1 MQDLAPFAGIRDV
14 KPAFS
19 ARGVAPTLTV
29 GSFMGKLVRV
39 AIIAVGMLA
48 LQASSGAFAQDKSS
62 SSSSSTSGA
71 TSSQAVPSAPSAP
84 STSGAP
90 PSTAA
95 KPTDPCPSGQMLSG
109 TPPKCVAVSGVKK

>member
-1 MQDLAPFAGIRDV
+1 MPDLAPFGGIRDV

-19 ARGVAPTLTV
+19 ARGAAPTLNV
-29 GSFMGKLVRV
+29 GSFMGKLVRIAV
-39 AIIAVGMLA
+39 IAVGVLA
-48 LQASSGAFAQDKSS
+48 LQASSGAFAQSNPS

-71 TSSQAVPSAPSAP
+71 TSSQAIPSAPSAP

-95 KPTDPCPSGQMLSG
+95 KPTDPCPSGQMLAG